1 MESKPRVIGDEEQD
15 ANQGRGSVEEAREVE
30 VRRGR
35 AGGLP
40 RKLVRDYARET
51 LLAMQIRKLGESG
64 IEVPAVGLGTWQVL
78 DVRGREEQSRHEVV
92 RAALEEGANLFDSS
106 PMYGEAERVLGDA
119 LREHGRERATVA
131 TKVWTS
137 DDVEAERQIEASLD
151 YFGGRV
157 ELYQVHNLVAVERRL
172 DTLHRLKDEGV
183 VRAVGATHY
192 SRAAFSDL
200 MSTMRSGRVDF
211 VQVPYN
217 AAETSVT
224 QEVLPLAEEIGLG
237 VLVMVPLGSG
247 RLVRDAPSEREL
259 EPLREFGVETWAQAL
274 LKFVLSDER
283 VSCAIPATSDP
294 ERMRENARAGDPP
307 WFGEEERRHVAD
319 LARR

>member
-1 MESKPRVIGDEEQD
+1 LER
-15 ANQGRGSVEEAREVE
+15 
-30 VRRGR
+30 
-35 AGGLP
+35 
-40 RKLVRDYARET
+40 
-51 LLAMQIRKLGESG
+51 RKLGRSG

-78 DVRGREEQSRHEVV
+78 DVRGREEESRHEVV

-119 LREHGRERATVA
+119 LRKYGRERAIVA

-137 DDVEAERQIEASLD
+137 NDGEAERQIETSLD
-151 YFGGRV
+151 FFGGRV

-172 DTLHRLKDEGV
+172 DTLHRLKDEGR

-192 SRAAFSDL
+192 SRAAFGNLASV
-200 MSTMRSGRVDF
+200 MRSGLVDF

-224 QEVLPLAEEIGLG
+224 EEFLPLAEELGLG
-237 VLVMVPLGSG
+237 VIAMVPLGSG
-247 RLVRDAPSEREL
+247 RLVRNAPSPADL

-283 VSCAIPATSDP
+283 VSCAIPATSSPD
-294 ERMRENARAGDPP
+294 RMRENARAGEPP
-307 WFGEEERRHVAD
+307 WFGDEERRYVAG

>member
-1 MESKPRVIGDEEQD
+1 M
-15 ANQGRGSVEEAREVE
+15 
-30 VRRGR
+30 
-35 AGGLP
+35 
-40 RKLVRDYARET
+40 
-51 LLAMQIRKLGESG
+51 
-64 IEVPAVGLGTWQVL
+64 GLGTWQVL
-78 DVRGREEQSRHEVV
+78 DVRGSEEEARHEVV
-92 RAALEEGANLFDSS
+92 RIALEEDANLFDSS

-119 LREHGRERATVA
+119 LRKFGRDRAIVA

-137 DDVEAERQIEASLD
+137 NDSEAERQIERSLS

-172 DTLHRLKDEGV
+172 DTLHRLKDEGR

-192 SRAAFSDL
+192 SRAAFGDL
-200 MSTMRSGRVDF
+200 MSVMRSGRVEF

-217 AAETSVT
+217 AAETT
-224 QEVLPLAEEIGLG
+224 AAEELLPLAEELGLG
-237 VLVMVPLGSG
+237 VIAMVPFGSG
-247 RLVRDAPSEREL
+247 RLVRRAPSQRDL

-274 LKFVLSDER
+274 LKFVLSDRR
-283 VSCAIPATSDP
+283 VSSAIPATTSP

-307 WFGEEERRHVAD
+307 WFGDEERRYVAG